1 MIPWKQLS
9 PYLVVL
15 TTGNPLCVDLRIKSA
30 RTKTCVCNMY
40 GQLHI
45 LVWNKVFQMGLNLAS
60 RNGIYSKM
68 KEPQLQRP
76 FTTLYCNDW
85 RSHDVFGTEQF

>member
-30 RTKTCVCNMY
+30 RTKTCSRRCIVMTGEAMMSLALNNSNS
-40 GQLHI
+40 I
-45 LVWNKVFQMGLNLAS
+45 L
-60 RNGIYSKM
+60 
-68 KEPQLQRP
+68 E
-76 FTTLYCNDW
+76 
-85 RSHDVFGTEQF
+85 